1 MSLRFWLF
9 TTRQL
14 QYTMSIYKMNRFLLQ
29 RIQLEFFRLLVIV
42 SCQDRIH
49 VIFAPVLFHSFL
61 LQIPLQPEP
70 NF

>member
-1 MSLRFWLF
+1 MSLRLWLF

-14 QYTMSIYKMNRFLLQ
+14 QYTMSIYKMNPFF
-29 RIQLEFFRLLVIV
+29 ITKKLEFFRLLVIV

-49 VIFAPVLFHSFL
+49 VFFAPVLFHSFL